1 MGNLTDGHINLIRTE
16 SDFFTRVFVKRSQDV
31 SSILY
36 ALTVP
41 IYAEQMATMRDTDA
55 KTFLHLLEVSIM
67 LATQVG
73 QALVVLRV
81 EKKSD
86 RVGGCVQSGDDAPR
100 EAVLIITELN
110 GFSAIDSPLS
120 EFGRASVILR
130 SMNSPICPWLSV
142 KLTTRLFSVRPLS

>member
-1 MGNLTDGHINLIRTE
+1 MGNLTDCHINLIRAE
-16 SDFFTRVFVKRSQDV
+16 SGLFPRVFVKRSQDV
-31 SSILY
+31 PSNLY
-36 ALTVP
+36 ALTAP
-41 IYAEQMATMRDTDA
+41 IHAEQMPTMRDADA

-73 QALVVLRV
+73 QALIVLGI

-86 RVGGCVQSGDDAPR
+86 RVGGCVQSGDSAPG

-120 EFGRASVILR
+120 ELGRASVILR
-130 SMNSPICPWLSV
+130 SMNSPI
-142 KLTTRLFSVRPLS
+142 